1 MQLNRNSI
9 ISLDNDFIT
18 KEKVEVN
25 IQQTPQMLFLTA
37 TNQAAG
43 LTNTMAV
50 DILFLK
56 QLPSAN
62 IIDSNKNARTFI
74 NIC

>member
-37 TNQAAG
+37 TNQAAN

-50 DILFLK
+50 DIY
-56 QLPSAN
+56 S
-62 IIDSNKNARTFI
+62 
-74 NIC
+74 